1 MPLSDDDRSDRDPS
15 DRDPSDRDPSDRDS
29 HDLTQ
34 GSVLQHLIKLS
45 IPAAMGMIFNT
56 LYNLTDFWF
65 AGMLSDQAL
74 AGVSIAGSVFF
85 IIIAIGAGMQTGTTA
100 IIANE
105 VGSGRHDG
113 VRNWLNQAL
122 GLAILVAGICLL
134 VGFWIAADLIR
145 FLGAETDVE
154 PAAQQY
160 TNVVLLG
167 NITFVITAVATGA
180 LMALGDTK
188 STRNAL
194 AIGFFANFALNPLL
208 TFGLGLGVTGLALST
223 VLIKAVGGIY
233 LLAVLRRRLNYV
245 PSPAFGFAYWKDLL
259 RQVLPASFNMMT
271 IILGGFIS
279 VSFIGRFG
287 SDHVAGYAVGLRL
300 EQVLLLPALGL
311 NSAVMA
317 IVGQNHGAGLPA
329 RVLETYKQAIKAGIA
344 ISVICI
350 PIMVFFSPHM
360 LSLFSDNADVI
371 NTGSTYLRIDAIAF
385 FAYVVLFISVASLQ
399 AIKQPLF
406 PMVLGISRQLI
417 VPASINYFLIVV
429 YGLPMISLFF
439 TIVSVVLL
447 SSVISHWYTLKQL
460 NATLQL
466 HSNRSSHEPVIGK
479 PPS

>member
-1 MPLSDDDRSDRDPS
+1 MPLSDDDLSDD
-15 DRDPSDRDPSDRDS
+15 DLCDDDLSDRDPSDRDS

-271 IILGGFIS
+271 IILG
-279 VSFIGRFG
+279 
-287 SDHVAGYAVGLRL
+287 
-300 EQVLLLPALGL
+300 
-311 NSAVMA
+311 
-317 IVGQNHGAGLPA
+317 
-329 RVLETYKQAIKAGIA
+329 
-344 ISVICI
+344 
-350 PIMVFFSPHM
+350 
-360 LSLFSDNADVI
+360 LSLI
-371 NTGSTYLRIDAIAF
+371 HI
-385 FAYVVLFISVASLQ
+385 
-399 AIKQPLF
+399 
-406 PMVLGISRQLI
+406 
-417 VPASINYFLIVV
+417 
-429 YGLPMISLFF
+429 
-439 TIVSVVLL
+439 
-447 SSVISHWYTLKQL
+447 
-460 NATLQL
+460 
-466 HSNRSSHEPVIGK
+466 
-479 PPS
+479 

>member
-1 MPLSDDDRSDRDPS
+1 
-15 DRDPSDRDPSDRDS
+15 
-29 HDLTQ
+29 
-34 GSVLQHLIKLS
+34 
-45 IPAAMGMIFNT
+45 MGMIFNT

-85 IIIAIGAGMQTGTTA
+85 MIIAIGAGMQTGTTA
-100 IIANE
+100 MIANE
-105 VGSGRHDG
+105 VGAGRHDG
-113 VRNWLNQAL
+113 VRNWLNQSL
-122 GLAILVAGICLL
+122 GLGVVIAFICLL
-134 VGFWIAADLIR
+134 IGLWIAADLIR
-145 FLGAETDVE
+145 FLGAEADIE
-154 PAAQQY
+154 PAAQRY

-167 NITFVITAVATGA
+167 NITFVISAVAAGA
-180 LMALGDTK
+180 LMALGDTI

-223 VLIKAVGGIY
+223 VVIKAIGAIY
-233 LLAVLRRRLNYV
+233 LLAVLRRRLNYT
-245 PSPAFGFAYWKDLL
+245 PFPAFSLIYWKDLL
-259 RQVLPASFNMMT
+259 HQVLPASFNMMT

-329 RVLETYKQAIKAGIA
+329 RVLETYKQALKAGVV
-344 ISVICI
+344 ISLVCI
-350 PIMVFFSPHM
+350 PVMLFLSPHM
-360 LSLFSDNADVI
+360 LSLFSDNPDI
-371 NTGSTYLRIDAIAF
+371 ISTGSTYLRIDAIAF

-406 PMVLGISRQLI
+406 PMVLGICRQLL
-417 VPASINYFLIVV
+417 VPASINYFLIVI
-429 YGLPMISLFF
+429 YGLPMVSIFI
-439 TIVSVVLL
+439 TIVSVVLV
-447 SSVISHWYTLKQL
+447 SSVVSHWYTLKQL
-460 NATLQL
+460 KETLL
-466 HSNRSSHEPVIGK
+466 PHSKQSTSKSPTAGAQ
-479 PPS
+479 S

>member
-1 MPLSDDDRSDRDPS
+1 M
-15 DRDPSDRDPSDRDS
+15 
-29 HDLTQ
+29 
-34 GSVLQHLIKLS
+34 
-45 IPAAMGMIFNT
+45 
-56 LYNLTDFWF
+56 
-65 AGMLSDQAL
+65 
-74 AGVSIAGSVFF
+74 
-85 IIIAIGAGMQTGTTA
+85 
-100 IIANE
+100 
-105 VGSGRHDG
+105 
-113 VRNWLNQAL
+113 RNWLNQAL

-429 YGLPMISLFF
+429 YGLPMISLFI